1 MGNDLRQWIALV
13 EAGGYDLP
21 RQLRPWL
28 TGRCFDFAL
37 ALSERIPTAEFI
49 VVGSEKYPDHVALR
63 QNGKYYD
70 ARGEMDE
77 NAFLTT
83 TRENNPYA
91 AADINPISRDA
102 VELHA
107 GCAGMTPP
115 YRGNRDIA
123 EARHA
128 VAAIFGRQR

>member
-1 MGNDLRQWIALV
+1 MSNELRQWITLT
-13 EAGGYDLP
+13 EAGYNLP
-21 RQLRPWL
+21 RHVYPWL

-37 ALSERIPTAEFI
+37 ALFERMPTAEFI
-49 VVGSEKYPDHVALR
+49 GIGNKKYPDHVALR

-77 NAFLTT
+77 MTFLSA
-83 TRENNPYA
+83 TREDDPYE
-91 AADINPISRDA
+91 ADAIAPISRDT

-107 GCAGMTPP
+107 GVASMKPP

-123 EARHA
+123 EARRA
-128 VAAIFGRQR
+128 VAMIFGNKTR